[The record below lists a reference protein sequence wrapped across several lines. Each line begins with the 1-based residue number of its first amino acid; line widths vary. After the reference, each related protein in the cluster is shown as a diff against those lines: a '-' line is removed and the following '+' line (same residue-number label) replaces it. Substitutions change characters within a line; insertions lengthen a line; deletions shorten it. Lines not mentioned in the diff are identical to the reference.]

1 MANRGQL
8 IRRGEMKWLV
18 RVYLGRDEKGGR
30 QYSAKTVEGTANAA
44 QRELTKMLRDAD
56 TKTLVRRS
64 KQTFAAY
71 LEDWYKTKIDVSKAT
86 LNSYKY
92 MMEHYAVPVFGSL
105 KLNEITPQVLQSF
118 YNDLKETQRLS
129 PRTTRYT
136 HAILHQAF
144 EWAVEPGKLLA
155 TNPTER
161 LKLPKKVKRPAT
173 FLSADQ
179 IANVLEKTRGDRL
192 HPLWHLLL
200 HTGLRPQEALALK
213 WRDFEHTKNGV
224 QATVVRAVV
233 SDGCGHFSVQNTTK
247 TEGSQRTVSVPKSTW
262 EVLQTHRRRQAEE
275 MMLAGDRY
283 DRQDFVFATRLGRIL
298 DRTNVAQRWKTALRK
313 AGVTVKARFY
323 DTRHS
328 HATTLLNNGVDIA
341 LVSKRLGHKSIQTT
355 LSHYAFLLPET
366 DQKMAEAMEQA
377 VIRAAKAAA
386 Q

>member
-30 QYSAKTVEGTANAA
+30 QYSAKTIEGTANAA

-323 DTRHS
+323 DIRHS